1 MSLANWNYLGH
12 SDLPLQVSTLCKA
25 VLSRIPFRLI
35 TQERVRCEQVEIT
48 ASWPIHLHHHS
59 NTLLLCWL
67 SSLGKEKL
75 RARLWKLFSGGKSPS
90 TLSRHH
96 VTSQVWIGS
105 WMVNYFPWHALT
117 IFEGTTT
124 VSNTWTWRKPDRR
137 MRCLWKMF
145 TSFGFLFLSSTTLRT
160 MRRQR
165 CQKVSHN
172 MILISKYKGQ
182 HGGKKGKQIWAR
194 PPPLFGQCPK
204 ENVFF
209 YKRCSLIL
217 RCIYRIR

>member
-1 MSLANWNYLGH
+1 M
-12 SDLPLQVSTLCKA
+12 
-25 VLSRIPFRLI
+25 LSRIPFRLI

-59 NTLLLCWL
+59 QVLARKNWQR
-67 SSLGKEKL
+67 

-160 MRRQR
+160 TRRQR
-165 CQKVSHN
+165 CQTFRTKSFLFLHLHLMTGKRGHRVDPYQRRRICEEFGWKCWGN
-172 MILISKYKGQ
+172 Q
-182 HGGKKGKQIWAR
+182 HLWRRVQQDHLWA
-194 PPPLFGQCPK
+194 
-204 ENVFF
+204 
-209 YKRCSLIL
+209 SLHKDV
-217 RCIYRIR
+217 